1 MDRRVIS
8 GSIDTVFEFDYSVQ
22 AEDMRSLY
30 EKAKRD
36 QWNATRDIAWATPE
50 PGDGR
55 VLADELIDIH
65 GSPLWEKLSERDRV
79 ELNRRITA
87 WRLSVLVYGEQGAML
102 ACSQLVDIVPGTDE
116 KFFQATQVMDEAR
129 HNEVLERYI
138 QTRLG
143 GLHYPMP
150 ENERFLFDAIL
161 TDPRWYIKTIAL
173 QLVAETFAVSMFKM
187 MAEAA
192 VDPVLG
198 EVCRRILL
206 DESRHMGFG
215 MLALPKIVRE
225 ATEGERREM
234 EDFTCLAV
242 EKVLR
247 GAGLRLL
254 VPDQHWDKVL
264 RFVNDTDMRG
274 RLQLHHVRAKLLGR
288 ILDAG
293 QCLGCIEPVDGRVA
307 LRVVQGREHLDQRDH
322 GIGRRP
328 AEHPGVHRASER
340 MEPDVHARHA
350 AQGRCQGGNPDCEVA
365 GVDDEDR
372 VGAQQL
378 DVLRHECLQPAGALF
393 LRALADQLDAARE
406 AAGDLL
412 ERPQCREVH
421 DDVALA
427 VGSTAAVPAP
437 VALGEL
443 EHRHFP
449 RVLAERRLDVIVAVQ
464 QHGRRALWRRRVAV
478 HAMRAVRRQRHPDVL
493 QPGGGP

>member
-50 PGDGR
+50 PDDGR

-65 GSPLWEKLSERDRV
+65 GSPLWDKLSERDRV

-225 ATEGERREM
+225 ASEGERREM

-242 EKVLR
+242 EKVLTGFFPLEAYQDLGFSPAQIQEVR
-247 GAGLRLL
+247 TYRRDAASRSDYAAYRKYFRRDMHTAMVNNLARINLLTERVRPRL
-254 VPDQHWDKVL
+254 
-264 RFVNDTDMRG
+264 
-274 RLQLHHVRAKLLGR
+274 AALG
-288 ILDAG
+288 
-293 QCLGCIEPVDGRVA
+293 VA
-307 LRVVQGREHLDQRDH
+307 L
-322 GIGRRP
+322 P
-328 AEHPGVHRASER
+328 A
-340 MEPDVHARHA
+340 A
-350 AQGRCQGGNPDCEVA
+350 A
-365 GVDDEDR
+365 
-372 VGAQQL
+372 
-378 DVLRHECLQPAGALF
+378 
-393 LRALADQLDAARE
+393 
-406 AAGDLL
+406 
-412 ERPQCREVH
+412 
-421 DDVALA
+421 
-427 VGSTAAVPAP
+427 
-437 VALGEL
+437 
-443 EHRHFP
+443 
-449 RVLAERRLDVIVAVQ
+449 
-464 QHGRRALWRRRVAV
+464 
-478 HAMRAVRRQRHPDVL
+478 
-493 QPGGGP
+493 